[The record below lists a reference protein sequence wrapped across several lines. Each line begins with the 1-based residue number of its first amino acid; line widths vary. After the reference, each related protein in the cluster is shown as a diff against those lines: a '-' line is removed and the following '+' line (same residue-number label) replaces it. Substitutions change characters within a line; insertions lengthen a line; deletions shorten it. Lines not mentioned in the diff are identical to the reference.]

1 MSRIDRGVLYMLFAS
16 FLFAGMGVF
25 AKLLSQHLPSL
36 EVVFFRN
43 IFGVLLVG
51 ASLWH
56 RPMRHEGGRPWLL
69 FFRGFVGFLALLMFF
84 YDIAHIPLAEA
95 MTYSKTSPIWTA
107 IFAFIFLKEVLT
119 KSQWGA
125 IVLGFLGM
133 VLITD
138 PWQTPFDKYDLLGL
152 LSGVGAALAYTSVR
166 ELKRYYD
173 TRAIVLSFMGVGSIG
188 PLVLMWISRYI
199 DVPELDFMF
208 SRFVMP
214 QGKEWL
220 FIVAMGLLAT
230 LAQIYMT
237 KAYGVTKA
245 GVVGAA
251 SYSNIVFSIIFG
263 LLFLG
268 DPLPGIVEFLGIICI
283 TLGGILV
290 ARK

>member
-1 MSRIDRGVLYMLFAS
+1 MLFAS
-16 FLFAGMGVF
+16 LLFAGMGVF
-25 AKLLSQHLPSL
+25 AKLLSQRLPSL

-43 IFGVLLVG
+43 IFGVLVVG
-51 ASLWH
+51 LSLWH

-69 FFRGFVGFLALLMFF
+69 FFRGFIGFLALLMFF

-188 PLVLMWISRYI
+188 PLVLMWMSRYI
-199 DVPELDFMF
+199 DVPELDFLF
-208 SRFVMP
+208 SSFVMP
-214 QGKEWL
+214 KGNEW
-220 FIVAMGLLAT
+220 FFVVAMGLLAT
-230 LAQIYMT
+230 FAQIYMT

-263 LLFLG
+263 LFFLG
-268 DPLPGIVEFLGIICI
+268 DPLPEIVEFLGIIFI